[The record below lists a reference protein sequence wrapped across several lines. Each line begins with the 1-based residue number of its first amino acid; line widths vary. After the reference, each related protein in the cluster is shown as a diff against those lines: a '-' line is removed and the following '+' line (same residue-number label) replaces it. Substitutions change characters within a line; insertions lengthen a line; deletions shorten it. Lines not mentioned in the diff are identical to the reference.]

1 MTQTLTEWLQQSR
14 LMVVAV
20 DAQSGRVL
28 VRNHADACTEL
39 SCHERTVV
47 VSDDKMGP
55 TTLAALNPGDI
66 IKVESAAGRAE
77 KIVVLRRVWEE
88 LASPEL

>member
-1 MTQTLTEWLQQSR
+1 
-14 LMVVAV
+14 MVVAV
-20 DAQSGRVL
+20 DKDEGRVL
-28 VRNHADACTEL
+28 VKDHADACTEL
-39 SCHERTVV
+39 SCHERTIV
-47 VSDDKMGP
+47 VSDEEMGGN
-55 TTLAALNPGDI
+55 LEALNPGDI

>member
-1 MTQTLTEWLQQSR
+1 MTQSVTEWLQRSR

-20 DAQSGRVL
+20 DKDKGRVL
-28 VRNHADACTEL
+28 VKDHADACTEL
-39 SCHERTVV
+39 SCHERTIV
-47 VSDDKMGP
+47 VSDEEMGGN
-55 TTLAALNPGDI
+55 LEALNPGDI

>member
-1 MTQTLTEWLQQSR
+1 MTQSLTEWLQQSR

-20 DAQSGRVL
+20 DRNKGRVL
-28 VRNHADACTEL
+28 VRDHADVCTEL

-47 VSDDKMGP
+47 VSDQEMGGN
-55 TTLAALNPGDI
+55 LEALNPGDL
-66 IKVESAAGRAE
+66 IKVESASGRAE
-77 KIVVLRRVWEE
+77 KIVVLRRAWEE

>member
-1 MTQTLTEWLQQSR
+1 MTQSLTEWLQQSR

-20 DAQSGRVL
+20 DKNKGRVL
-28 VRNHADACTEL
+28 VKDHADACTEL

-47 VSDDKMGP
+47 VSDEETGRN
-55 TTLAALNPGDI
+55 LEALNAGDI

-88 LASPEL
+88 LGSPEL